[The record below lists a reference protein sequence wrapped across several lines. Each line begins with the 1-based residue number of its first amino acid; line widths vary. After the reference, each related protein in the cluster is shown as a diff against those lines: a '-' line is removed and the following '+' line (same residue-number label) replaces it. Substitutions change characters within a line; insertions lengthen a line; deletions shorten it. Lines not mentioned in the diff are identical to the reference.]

1 MLTLDTNETMNID
14 LSPKSNM
21 ELNLT
26 PKSNMEIRISVPKNV
41 SSSLDYER
49 LRNKPQI
56 ESVELLGNKSFD
68 ELGLIPLDADDLIEI
83 LN

>member
-1 MLTLDTNETMNID
+1 MLTLDTNENMNVD

-21 ELNLT
+21 ELDLT

>member
-1 MLTLDTNETMNID
+1 MLTLDTKENMNID

>member
-21 ELNLT
+21 GLDLT
-26 PKSNMEIRISVPKNV
+26 PKSNMEIRISVPKNI

>member
-1 MLTLDTNETMNID
+1 MLTLDTNETMNLD
-14 LSPKSNM
+14 LSPNSNM
-21 ELNLT
+21 ELDLT
-26 PKSNMEIRISVPKNV
+26 PKSNMEIRIAVPKNI
-41 SSSLDYER
+41 SSSLDYEK

>member
-21 ELNLT
+21 ELDLT

-56 ESVELLGNKSFD
+56 ESVELIGNKSFD
-68 ELGLIPLDADDLIEI
+68 ELGLTPLDADDLIEI

>member
-26 PKSNMEIRISVPKNV
+26 PKSNMEIRIAVPKNI

>member
-1 MLTLDTNETMNID
+1 MLTLDTNETMSID

-26 PKSNMEIRISVPKNV
+26 PKSNMEIGISVPKNV

-56 ESVELLGNKSFD
+56 ESVELIGNKSFD
-68 ELGLIPLDADDLIEI
+68 ELGLTPLDADDLIEI

>member
-21 ELNLT
+21 ELDLT
-26 PKSNMEIRISVPKNV
+26 PKSNMEIRISVPKNI

>member
-14 LSPKSNM
+14 LSPKGNM
-21 ELNLT
+21 ELDLT

>member
-1 MLTLDTNETMNID
+1 MLTLDTNETTNID

-21 ELNLT
+21 ELDIT
-26 PKSNMEIRISVPKNV
+26 PKSNMEIRISVPKNI